1 MFFHFD
7 LLSFVLTA
15 RNRREVPCEV
25 KFRLARCDNLIIKE
39 RNIMTIASAI
49 FGSVV
54 AICIAS
60 VICKFLDEWF
70 LCNDKK

>member
-1 MFFHFD
+1 MGFE
-7 LLSFVLTA
+7 LIERGA
-15 RNRREVPCEV
+15 VPLFPAKITIQGV
-25 KFRLARCDNLIIKE
+25 D
-39 RNIMTIASAI
+39 IMTVASAI

-70 LCNDKK
+70 LWNDKK

>member
-1 MFFHFD
+1 
-7 LLSFVLTA
+7 
-15 RNRREVPCEV
+15 
-25 KFRLARCDNLIIKE
+25 
-39 RNIMTIASAI
+39 MTIASAI

-70 LCNDKK
+70 LWNDKK